1 MAQSANVDDLGGALY
16 DGIRL
21 IARRLRHASAPG
33 ELSLPERSALARLD
47 RGGPA
52 TAAELA
58 RAEQITPQAM
68 GTTLSGLEGR
78 GLVQRRPDPRDRR
91 RVLMSLTETG
101 LAMLRRKHDARA
113 RQLATALEQHF
124 TAAELETLTAAAP
137 LIERL
142 AESI

>member
-1 MAQSANVDDLGGALY
+1 MAQSANADDLGAVLY

-21 IARRLRHASAPG
+21 MARRLRHASTPG
-33 ELSLPERSALARLD
+33 ELSLPERSALSRLN

-78 GLVQRRPDPRDRR
+78 GLVRRNPDPHDRR
-91 RVLMSLTETG
+91 RVLVSLTETG
-101 LAMLRRKHDARA
+101 LGMLRRKHDARA
-113 RQLATALEQHF
+113 RQVATALEQHF
-124 TAAELETLTAAAP
+124 TKAELETLMSAAP